1 MPGSLRRRGLA
12 GAFIL
17 LLAGGLWNANAA
29 AAASRATLVVI
40 EIEEPLA
47 IFGKTYPGGRL
58 TLRPLGAESPGVTL
72 HAVSLDGNILGVLP
86 GRLRPEAGERTVATG
101 FFGRDGKGR
110 LHLLGYVSA
119 ERDTY
124 RF

>member
-1 MPGSLRRRGLA
+1 MALV
-12 GAFIL
+12 
-17 LLAGGLWNANAA
+17 LAGGICTANDAM
-29 AAASRATLVVI
+29 ASRATVVVI
-40 EIEEPLA
+40 EIGEPLS
-47 IFGKTYPGGRL
+47 ILGKTYPGGRL
-58 TLRPLGAESPGVTL
+58 TLRPLGNESPGVTL
-72 HAVSLDGNILGVLP
+72 HAVALDGNMLGVLP
-86 GRLRPEAGERTVATG
+86 GRVRTHAGERTVATG

>member
-1 MPGSLRRRGLA
+1 MSGSLLRR
-12 GAFIL
+12 AFAASLVL
-17 LLAGGLWNANAA
+17 LLAGAWTTSGAA
-29 AAASRATLVVI
+29 GGRATLVVI
-40 EIEEPLA
+40 ELQQPLS

-58 TLRPLGAESPGVTL
+58 TLRPLGNEAPGVTL
-72 HAVSLDGNILGVLP
+72 HAVSLNGSILGVLP
-86 GRLRPEAGERTVATG
+86 GRLRTRAGENTEATG

-119 ERDTY
+119 ERETY

>member
-1 MPGSLRRRGLA
+1 MRGPLRRRWWAAALV
-12 GAFIL
+12 L
-17 LLAGGLWNANAA
+17 LLAGGGWTASHAA
-29 AAASRATLVVI
+29 GGRATLVVI
-40 EIEEPLA
+40 EVQQPLS

-58 TLRPLGAESPGVTL
+58 TLRPLGKESPGVRL
-72 HAVSLDGNILGVLP
+72 HAVALNGSILGVLP
-86 GRLRPEAGERTVATG
+86 GRLRTRAAETTEATG

-119 ERDTY
+119 ERETY

>member
-1 MPGSLRRRGLA
+1 MPGSLRWGRFAAVLVLTLA
-12 GAFIL
+12 GAMATGSEAI
-17 LLAGGLWNANAA
+17 
-29 AAASRATLVVI
+29 ASRASVVVI
-40 EIEEPLA
+40 EVGEPLA

-58 TLRPLGAESPGVTL
+58 TLRPLGDEASGVTM
-72 HAVSLDGNILGVLP
+72 HAVGLNGNMLGVLP
-86 GRLRPEAGERTVATG
+86 GRLRNEAGERTEATG

-119 ERDTY
+119 ERETY

>member
-1 MPGSLRRRGLA
+1 MPGSLRRRALT
-12 GAFIL
+12 GALVL
-17 LLAGGLWNANAA
+17 LLAGGAWNASA

-40 EIEEPLA
+40 EIGEPLA

-86 GRLRPEAGERTVATG
+86 GRVRPHAGEHTEATG

-119 ERDTY
+119 ERETY

>member
-1 MPGSLRRRGLA
+1 MPGSLRRGVAAVLT
-12 GAFIL
+12 F
-17 LLAGGLWNANAA
+17 LLACGVATASHA
-29 AAASRATLVVI
+29 SRSRATLVVI
-40 EIEEPLA
+40 EIGEPLA

-58 TLRPLGAESPGVTL
+58 TLRPLGKESPGVTL

-86 GRLRPEAGERTVATG
+86 GRLRPQAGERTEATG

-119 ERDTY
+119 ERETY

>member
-1 MPGSLRRRGLA
+1 MRGPLRRRPLA
-12 GAFIL
+12 AILVVLVLACGAWT
-17 LLAGGLWNANAA
+17 ASQAA
-29 AAASRATLVVI
+29 SSRATLVVI
-40 EIEEPLA
+40 ELQQPLS

-58 TLRPLGAESPGVTL
+58 TLRPLGKESPGVTL
-72 HAVSLDGNILGVLP
+72 HAVSLNGSILGVLP
-86 GRLRPEAGERTVATG
+86 GRLRTRAGETTEATG

-119 ERDTY
+119 DRETY